1 MHLLIC
7 CYNKLDSQHGS
18 SNRGEATDLRAGK
31 SWYKTGGMKS
41 RSAKA
46 EGVAVKGHLK
56 TRVNTIACY
65 CLCSLPLQH
74 LLWAYGRQ
82 LAQPQAR

>member
-1 MHLLIC
+1 MAAVIRA
-7 CYNKLDSQHGS
+7 KLATSDQGS
-18 SNRGEATDLRAGK
+18 HSKKKQKQGGIKLR
-31 SWYKTGGMKS
+31 SS
-41 RSAKA
+41 KA
-46 EGVAVKGHLK
+46 EGVAVNGHLK
-56 TRVNTIACY
+56 TRVNTTACY